1 MDWLIGVLLLVVG
14 LVIGFFVAKY
24 VYDGKAA
31 SSQATQKEQ
40 TLRDI
45 MVQQSQVHIDDTR
58 KIAEQFE
65 QYSRALNDKL
75 DVYEKQLNKK
85 NSDPQGVNFNYF
97 GEHTTA
103 FLQGKNIKIPRDKV
117 TSDVQPLDF
126 SDQGS
131 GLFNGTEKTAKE
143 QQAKS

>member
-40 TLRDI
+40 NLRDI
-45 MVQQSQVHIDDTR
+45 MAQQSQAYVDDTR

-65 QYSRALNDKL
+65 QYSQALNENIDA
-75 DVYEKQLNKK
+75 YEKLLNSK
-85 NSDPQGVNFNYF
+85 NSAPQGINLSYF
-97 GEHTTA
+97 GEHA
-103 FLQGKNIKIPRDKV
+103 SVYLQRENTKKSRDKD

-131 GLFNGTEKTAKE
+131 GLFSGTEKKAKKH
-143 QQAKS
+143 QAE

>member
-45 MVQQSQVHIDDTR
+45 MAQQSQVHIDDTR
-58 KIAEQFE
+58 KIAGQFE
-65 QYSRALNDKL
+65 QVSRVLNDKL
-75 DVYEKQLNKK
+75 DAYEKQLNSKT
-85 NSDPQGVNFNYF
+85 NGPQGVNLSYF
-97 GEHTTA
+97 GEHTSA
-103 FLQGKNIKIPRDKV
+103 FLQRENTKIPRDKV

-143 QQAKS
+143 QQAK

>member
-24 VYDGKAA
+24 VYDGKAV

-45 MVQQSQVHIDDTR
+45 MTQQSQAHVDDTR
-58 KIAEQFE
+58 KIAGQFE

-75 DVYEKQLNKK
+75 DAYEKQLNSK
-85 NSDPQGVNFNYF
+85 NNGQQGVNFNYF
-97 GEHTTA
+97 GEHTSA
-103 FLQGKNIKIPRDKV
+103 FLQRENTKIPRDKG

-126 SDQGS
+126 SDKAS
-131 GLFNGTEKTAKE
+131 GLFNGTEKQAKE
-143 QQAKS
+143 Q

>member
-24 VYDGKAA
+24 VYDGKGA

-45 MVQQSQVHIDDTR
+45 MAQQSQAHIDDTR
-58 KIAEQFE
+58 KIAGQFE
-65 QYSRALNDKL
+65 QVSRALNDKL
-75 DVYEKQLNKK
+75 DAYEKQLSNQ
-85 NSDPQGVNFNYF
+85 SSAPQGVNLSYF
-97 GEHTTA
+97 GEHTSA
-103 FLQGKNIKIPRDKV
+103 FLQRENTKITRDKN

-131 GLFNGTEKTAKE
+131 GLFSGTEKKGKG
-143 QQAKS
+143 QQAQ